1 MPDNL
6 QTYAFEFKG
15 GLVSNLSPLQHG
27 IQQPGTARILR
38 NFEPSIEGGYKK
50 ILGYNKFDSTIVP
63 GFNVCKIHGA
73 SQSGTTL
80 IIGNVHFT
88 PVAGNTLTIAG
99 VAGTYTIADGG
110 VSYSNATKRAT
121 LTLTTSLDSSPADQ
135 ANVTFTSESNEAI
148 HGLAAWESTVIAVR
162 NNNVFSSTGSGFTQ
176 INVSQYGVPKVN
188 GGSQSGGT
196 LAVDGLTSAPQV
208 GDTFTIA
215 SVALVYTVTTKP
227 TVNADSESSIAI
239 SPNLNSSPSNDAV
252 ITFLTAAKVNAAT
265 NINRF
270 SKYRIGTTEKIA
282 GVDGTNYPFIYDGTT
297 YVPLTGAPNDVL
309 GASHTASYK
318 NQLFFAKGDV
328 LTFTAPYTDSDF
340 NPGNGAGNISVG
352 SNITGL
358 IAFRDQLVI
367 FSENKIDKL
376 VGNTI
381 ADFVLQPVT
390 RNIGCIDSD
399 TIKEVAGDV
408 VFLGPD
414 GIRSLSGSDKAG
426 AFDLAVISKPIQKE
440 VTDIINANDSFMS
453 VTIKS
458 KSQYRLLGFNSNI
471 SDSAATG
478 IIGTQLAGPQGTMFG
493 WSETRGFKAFVA
505 DSNYKSKTETI
516 VFANTNGF
524 IYNMDTTNTFDGVAI
539 EATFASPFVVLTD
552 PEFRK
557 TIFKLHLYTEPSGSF
572 ETTARLKFD
581 LNEEGSVQPISILLS
596 NIASGT
602 SGIYGRVSA
611 TYGTAI
617 FGGRLKKKFTAQT
630 VGSGFN
636 VSVLF
641 SSTDSN
647 PSYSL
652 DAATLEY
659 GTFDRR

>member
-15 GLVSNLSPLQHG
+15 GLVSNLAPLQHG
-27 IQQPGTARILR
+27 IQQPGTARVLK
-38 NFEPSIEGGYKK
+38 NFEPSVEGGYKK
-50 ILGYNKFDSTIVP
+50 ILGYTKFDSNIVP
-63 GFNVCKIHGA
+63 GFNVCKVHGA

-88 PVAGNTLTIAG
+88 PVVGDTLTITG
-99 VAGTYTIADGG
+99 VSGTYTVASGG
-110 VSYSNATKRAT
+110 VSYSSTTKRAT

-135 ANVTFTSESNEAI
+135 ANVTFTTDSSKAI

-162 NNNVFSSTGSGFTQ
+162 NNNVFSSAGSGWTQ
-176 INVSQYGVPKVN
+176 INVSQYGVPRVN

-196 LAVDGLTSAPQV
+196 LNVDGLTSAPQV

-227 TVNADSESSIAI
+227 TVNAAGESAIAI
-239 SPNLNSSPSNDAV
+239 SPDLNSSPSDDAV

-282 GVDGTNYPFIYDGTT
+282 GVDGTNYPFVYDGTT
-297 YVPLTGAPNDVL
+297 YTPLTGAPDDVL

-328 LTFTAPYTDSDF
+328 LTFTAPYTDNDF
-340 NPGNGAGNISVG
+340 DAGNGAGNISVG

-358 IAFRDQLVI
+358 IAFRDQLII

-414 GIRSLSGSDKAG
+414 GIRSLSGSDKVG
-426 AFDLAVISKPIQKE
+426 DFDLAVISKTIQKE
-440 VTDIINANDSFMS
+440 VTDVIFGNSSFAS
-453 VTIKS
+453 VTIKN

-471 SDSAATG
+471 GDSNATG
-478 IIGTQLAGPQGTMFG
+478 ILGTQLAGPQGSMFG
-493 WSETRGFKAFVA
+493 WAEIRGFKAFVA
-505 DSNYKSKTETI
+505 DSNYKAKTETI
-516 VFANTNGF
+516 VFANTNGYV
-524 IYNMDTTNTFDGVAI
+524 YNMDSGNTFDGTAI
-539 EATFASPFVVLTD
+539 EATFASPFVALSD

-557 TIFKLHLYTEPSGSF
+557 TIFKLHLYTDPLGSF
-572 ETTARLKFD
+572 ETNASLKFD
-581 LNEEGSVQPISILLS
+581 LNEEGSVQPVSIPFS
-596 NIASGT
+596 NTSSGV
-602 SGIYGRVSA
+602 SGVYGRVTSA
-611 TYGTAI
+611 YGTAVY
-617 FGGRLKKKFTAQT
+617 GGRLKKKFTAQT

-636 VSVLF
+636 VSVQF
-641 SSTDSN
+641 SSSDSN
-647 PSYSL
+647 PSFSL
-652 DAATLEY
+652 DAVTLEY

>member
-15 GLVSNLSPLQHG
+15 GLISNLAPLQHG

-38 NFEPSIEGGYKK
+38 NFEPSVEGGYKK
-50 ILGYNKFDSTIVP
+50 ILGYDKFDSSVVP
-63 GFNVCKIHGA
+63 GFNVCKVHGA

-88 PVAGNTLTIAG
+88 PVVGDTLTITG
-99 VAGTYTIADGG
+99 VDGTYTVASGG
-110 VSYSNATKRAT
+110 VSYSSTTKRAT

-135 ANVTFTSESNEAI
+135 ANVTFTTDSSKAI

-162 NNNVFSSTGSGFTQ
+162 NNNVYSSAGSGFTQ
-176 INVSQYGVPKVN
+176 INVSQYGVPRVN

-196 LAVDGLTSAPQV
+196 LNVDGLTSAPQV

-227 TVNADSESSIAI
+227 TVNAAGESAIAI
-239 SPNLNSSPSNDAV
+239 SPDLNSSPSDDAV

-282 GVDGTNYPFIYDGTT
+282 GVDGTNYPFTYDGTT
-297 YVPLTGAPNDVL
+297 YTPLTGAPDDVL

-328 LTFTAPYTDSDF
+328 LTFTAPYTDNDF
-340 NPGNGAGNISVG
+340 DAGNGAGNISVG

-358 IAFRDQLVI
+358 IAFRDQLII

-399 TIKEVAGDV
+399 TIREVAGDV

-414 GIRSLSGSDKAG
+414 GIRSLSGSDKVG
-426 AFDLAVISKPIQKE
+426 DFDLAVISKTIQKE
-440 VTDIINANDSFMS
+440 VTDVISSNDSFMS
-453 VTIKS
+453 VTIKN

-471 SDSAATG
+471 SDSNATG

-493 WSETRGFKAFVA
+493 WSE
-505 DSNYKSKTETI
+505 I
-516 VFANTNGF
+516 
-524 IYNMDTTNTFDGVAI
+524 
-539 EATFASPFVVLTD
+539 
-552 PEFRK
+552 
-557 TIFKLHLYTEPSGSF
+557 
-572 ETTARLKFD
+572 
-581 LNEEGSVQPISILLS
+581 
-596 NIASGT
+596 
-602 SGIYGRVSA
+602 
-611 TYGTAI
+611 
-617 FGGRLKKKFTAQT
+617 
-630 VGSGFN
+630 
-636 VSVLF
+636 
-641 SSTDSN
+641 
-647 PSYSL
+647 
-652 DAATLEY
+652 
-659 GTFDRR
+659 